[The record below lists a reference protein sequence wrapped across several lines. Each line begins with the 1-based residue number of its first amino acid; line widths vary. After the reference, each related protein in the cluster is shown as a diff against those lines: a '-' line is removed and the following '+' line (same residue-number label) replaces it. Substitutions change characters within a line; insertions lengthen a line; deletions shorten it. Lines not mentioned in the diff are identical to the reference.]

1 MHPFGAAGA
10 DEHHGQAVESA
21 GVHITHAHSHVSP
34 MSDTAACSVA
44 AASEPACVGAG
55 KSAERPTRLGARE
68 HVSETE
74 ERSTLSGAEKLS
86 FVHVSET
93 EERTTLSDAEKLS
106 FVQSLVRKRGAP
118 WLEDLPTLRDIID
131 TLPNPRACELDV
143 LGTTEDESQGCG
155 AVDACGGIEQGACSA
170 QVARVAKGVGCGVR
184 FALCSCASR
193 STLCGL
199 QPCCRVNPLWLAWC
213 IAAAALLL
221 IAFSYSCFFVDV
233 SHISTILTHDVRR

>member
-1 MHPFGAAGA
+1 VHPFGAAGA
-10 DEHHGQAVESA
+10 DEHNGQAVDSA
-21 GVHITHAHSHVSP
+21 GVHIIHAHSHVSP

-44 AASEPACVGAG
+44 AASEPASTGAG
-55 KSAERPTRLGARE
+55 KSTERATHLGARE
-68 HVSETE
+68 HVSETK
-74 ERSTLSGAEKLS
+74 ERS
-86 FVHVSET
+86 
-93 EERTTLSDAEKLS
+93 TLSDAEKLS
-106 FVQSLVRKRGAP
+106 FVRSLVRKRGAP
-118 WLEDLPTLRDIID
+118 YLEDLPTLRDIMD

-155 AVDACGGIEQGACSA
+155 AVDAWSGIEQGACSA

-184 FALCSCASR
+184 VAFCSCASR

-199 QPCCRVNPLWLAWC
+199 QPYCRVNPSWLAWC

-221 IAFSYSCFFVDV
+221 TTFSYSCFFVDV